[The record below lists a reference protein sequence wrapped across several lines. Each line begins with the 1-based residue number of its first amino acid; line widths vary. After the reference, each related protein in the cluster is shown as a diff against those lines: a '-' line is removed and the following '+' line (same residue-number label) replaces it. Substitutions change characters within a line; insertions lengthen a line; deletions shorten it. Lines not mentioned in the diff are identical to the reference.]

1 MHYKRTCI
9 LWKWH
14 PLLRCTFQDGHSASH
29 LVWPLE
35 VGTLVVF
42 GWVVTSTPGSSDMDL
57 KRDWQL
63 IGKGAAGCQSC
74 GFSSPLSLPG
84 EAEVTGQQ
92 RLSQHRCLR
101 RYTLKRW
108 LFTRHGWEP
117 GFPAPEMHPNAHPWD
132 LWHIPFGVFKKS
144 SFYMLAH
151 YEGTFSIPTLLRP
164 QTPSTI
170 DGIHGVG
177 HHIHFFL

>member
-92 RLSQHRCLR
+92 RLSQHRWLR
-101 RYTLKRW
+101 RYKLKRW
-108 LFTRHGWEP
+108 KEFHAMAE
-117 GFPAPEMHPNAHPWD
+117 N
-132 LWHIPFGVFKKS
+132 
-144 SFYMLAH
+144 LA
-151 YEGTFSIPTLLRP
+151 SLLQKCIQMPTLGTYDTFHLGFLKSP
-164 QTPSTI
+164 
-170 DGIHGVG
+170 
-177 HHIHFFL
+177 HFIC